1 MTSWFKWLGRGGT
14 EPRRDG
20 EAAECIQRGNAELGA
35 GRPEAAANCYR
46 EALTADPGNVGASVN
61 LGFVLKELGRTEE
74 AETYLGRV
82 IELEPSHADAHY
94 LLGLLQEGRGEL
106 DGAIRHMRQ
115 ALESKPDFVFAWR
128 DLCRVSFQTGRIEE
142 ALEYWRRFAGFEPN
156 NPEMHNII
164 GNACFGA
171 KRYADALACFDLAI
185 KVAPDR
191 AEAHFNRGTALK
203 ELGRYDEALGC
214 FERAIGLKGDLVE
227 AHNNRGNVLQQLRR
241 FSEALASYGRALD
254 LRPDAADVLCNCGN
268 ALHELERYEEALA
281 SFDRALTLRGE
292 FADAYYNRGNTLKQ
306 MLRFEEALASYDRA
320 IALAPQLAAAF
331 NNRGL
336 VLHEL
341 SRLDAA
347 AESYRRA
354 LALEPDNAD
363 AHWNLSLTLLLQGDF
378 AAGWREYEWRW
389 RRTEVKDVVRV
400 REQPL
405 WLGESDLHGRTILL
419 HAEQGLG
426 DTIQFC
432 RYVPRVAALGA
443 NVVLEVQPALVPL
456 LGQVEGVARLVGRGE
471 ELPAYDC
478 HCPLLSLPLAF
489 KAGVADIT
497 GRPYLRVPS
506 ARGSAWEAIL
516 GERSI
521 PRIGL
526 VWSGSTGHQN
536 DRNRSI
542 PFAEFRRIFQRGISY
557 HCLQKEIR
565 PADRA
570 MLAEYPEIRTFEAE
584 LRDFADTAALIAQ
597 MDLVITVDT
606 SVAHLAGAMGKE
618 TWVLLPFMPDWRW
631 LLQRT
636 DSPWYDSV
644 RLFRQPAAGDW
655 QAVLD
660 EVARMTA
667 ARYADR
673 S

>member
-1 MTSWFKWLGRGGT
+1 MASLFQWLGRRAVT
-14 EPRRDG
+14 PRRDG
-20 EAAECIQRGNAELGA
+20 EAAAECFRRGNQLLGE
-35 GRPEAAANCYR
+35 GNPEAAAGCYR
-46 EALTADPGNVGASVN
+46 EALAADPGNIGACVN
-61 LGFVLKELGRTEE
+61 LGYVLKESGQAAE
-74 AETYLGRV
+74 ARQWLERAV
-82 IELEPSHADAHY
+82 ELEPRHADAHY
-94 LLGLLQEGRGEL
+94 LLGLLLEETGEQAVVL
-106 DGAIRHMRQ
+106 RHLQ
-115 ALESKPDFVFAWR
+115 AAVESRPEFIIAWS
-128 DLCRVSFQTGRIEE
+128 DLCRLHLRNGNLDGVHAVAGRAVAANPDSAELQQLLGNSFLQRRDYE
-142 ALEYWRRFAGFEPN
+142 A
-156 NPEMHNII
+156 
-164 GNACFGA
+164 
-171 KRYADALACFDLAI
+171 ALQCYDRALSLQ
-185 KVAPDR
+185 PDF
-191 AEAHFNRGTALK
+191 AEAHDSRGL
-203 ELGRYDEALGC
+203 
-214 FERAIGLKGDLVE
+214 
-227 AHNNRGNVLQQLRR
+227 
-241 FSEALASYGRALD
+241 
-254 LRPDAADVLCNCGN
+254 
-268 ALHELERYEEALA
+268 ALHELKRFEEALA
-281 SFDRALTLRGE
+281 SFGRALERKDDYAE
-292 FADAYYNRGNTLKQ
+292 AHYNRGNTLRQ

-320 IALAPQLAAAF
+320 VALNPRLAAAC

-336 VLHEL
+336 VLHDL
-341 SRLDAA
+341 GRLDAA
-347 AESYRRA
+347 AASYRQA

-378 AAGWREYEWRW
+378 AAGWQEYEWRW
-389 RRTEVKDVVRV
+389 RRTEVRDDAPVHDH
-400 REQPL
+400 PL
-405 WLGESDLHGRTILL
+405 WLGDGDLRGRTILL
-419 HAEQGLG
+419 QAEQGLG

-489 KAGVADIT
+489 KAGLADIT

-570 MLAEYPEIRTFEAE
+570 MLAEYPEIRTFAAE

-597 MDLVITVDT
+597 LDLVITVDT

-655 QAVLD
+655 QAVLN